1 MTIRVALVIT
11 GLSTGGAEMMLLK
24 LLERIDRGRFELH
37 VFSLTTLGELGGR
50 IAALGIPVEALG
62 MRPGLPSPRKFW
74 RLVTRL
80 RALRPALVHTWL
92 YHADLLGGLAAR
104 CAGIRRVVWGIRN
117 STLDPVA
124 TKWSTRAVVRLCGLL
139 STWLPAKILSCSVV
153 AVRVHARL
161 GYDASKMSVI
171 PNGFDLSRFRPDA
184 DARASVRAELGVGP
198 DTPLVG
204 VVGRFDPQ
212 KNHLGFVKAAGLL
225 HQRVPAVHFL
235 LAGARVDTQNE
246 VLVEAVAREGLI
258 SSMHLL
264 GLRQDVARLT
274 AALDVLALP
283 SAYGEAFPNV
293 VGEAM
298 ACGVPCVVTDIGDS
312 AYIVGDTGAVVPAG
326 DMRGLAEKMATL
338 LAMDARAYA
347 QLSTAAQIRMR
358 EHFEIGKV
366 VGQYEEMYDQ
376 LARG

>member
-24 LLERIDRGRFELH
+24 LLERIDRRRFELH
-37 VFSLTTLGELGGR
+37 VFSLTTMGELGER

-62 MRPGLPSPRKFW
+62 MRPGLPQPWKFW

-80 RALRPALVHTWL
+80 RYLRPDLVHTWM

-104 CAGIRRVVWGIRN
+104 CMGIRRVVWGIRN

-139 STWLPAKILSCSVV
+139 SAWVPARILSCSTV
-153 AVRVHARL
+153 AVQVHARL
-161 GYDASKMSVI
+161 GYDLSKMIVI
-171 PNGFDLSRFRPDA
+171 PNGFDLSSFRPDA

-212 KNHLGFVKAAGLL
+212 KNHLGFVRAASLL
-225 HQRVPAVHFL
+225 RQRVPMVHFV
-235 LAGARVDTQNE
+235 LAGARIDTQNE
-246 VLVEAVAREGLI
+246 VLGRAVAGADLTD
-258 SSMHLL
+258 SMHLL
-264 GLRQDVARLT
+264 GLRQDVARLM

-283 SAYGEAFPNV
+283 SSYGEAFPNV

-298 ACGVPCVVTDIGDS
+298 ACGVPCVVTDVGDS
-312 AYIVGDTGAVVPAG
+312 AYIVGDAGAVVPAG
-326 DMRGLAEKMATL
+326 DMSALAEKMAAL
-338 LAMDARAYA
+338 LTIGAQAYA
-347 QLSTAAQIRMR
+347 KLSTAAQIRMR

-366 VGQYEEMYDQ
+366 VGQYEQVYEQ
-376 LARG
+376 LARE